1 MSRKADR
8 EVRVM
13 QRLQQENRSLK
24 QEVKSL
30 RNSIRKLNRGYDKLV
45 EEEKIEEKDI
55 PIPAK
60 ICYDCN
66 VGTLEKVSVFGR
78 YWRQCNNC
86 PKRTKTKM
94 EKS

>member
-1 MSRKADR
+1 MSKKHDR
-8 EVRVM
+8 EQRVL
-13 QRLQQENRSLK
+13 QRLQSENRSLK

-30 RNSIRKLNRGYDKLV
+30 RNSIRKLNRGYHKLE

-66 VGTLEKVSVFGR
+66 VGEMVKTTILNRS
-78 YWRQCNNC
+78 WRQCSNC
-86 PKRTKTKM
+86 TRRTKVKI
-94 EKS
+94 S